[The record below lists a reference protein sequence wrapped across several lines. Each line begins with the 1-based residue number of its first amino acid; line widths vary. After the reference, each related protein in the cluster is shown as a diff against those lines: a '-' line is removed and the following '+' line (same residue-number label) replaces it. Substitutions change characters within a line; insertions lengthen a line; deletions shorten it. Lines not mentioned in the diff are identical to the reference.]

1 MVTTAAVAA
10 LNSEGGFMKQFVAI
24 RPWADEIIQGW
35 RKVWKSGGGRVVIYG
50 SNLPPPPHGGL
61 KGLKY
66 RPSEKATKFYEIS
79 TVDLPGTT

>member
-35 RKVWKSGGGRVVIYG
+35 RKSE
-50 SNLPPPPHGGL
+50 NLVGASSDIG
-61 KGLKY
+61 
-66 RPSEKATKFYEIS
+66 E
-79 TVDLPGTT
+79 

>member
-35 RKVWKSGGGRVVIYG
+35 QKVWKYGGG
-50 SNLPPPPHGGL
+50 
-61 KGLKY
+61 
-66 RPSEKATKFYEIS
+66 E
-79 TVDLPGTT
+79 